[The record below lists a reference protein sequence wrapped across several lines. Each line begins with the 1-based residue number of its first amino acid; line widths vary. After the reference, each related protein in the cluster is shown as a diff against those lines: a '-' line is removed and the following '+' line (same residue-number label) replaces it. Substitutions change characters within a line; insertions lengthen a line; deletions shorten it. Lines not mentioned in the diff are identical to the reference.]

1 MVEGGTES
9 KAAILKKY
17 EIPPPPQN
25 VDKDCLLK
33 VIVSPPNF
41 EISIFTC
48 INIGLLN

>member
-17 EIPPPPQN
+17 EIPPPKKNLVN

-41 EISIFTC
+41 EISIFT
-48 INIGLLN
+48 